1 MEDKPTYTEQTLS
14 FVKREHVYDEVYT
27 YAFSTDETV
36 SYTAGQ
42 YGHIRVSGMPDGVRA
57 VREFSFASAPHDA
70 LIEFGVDCRSGSD
83 YQKCLQALK
92 VGDSVTLF
100 KIKNHMTWPPL
111 QKKEVVMIAGG
122 VGITPFRSML
132 RDKTEKKM
140 PLYISVIHA
149 SGSGY
154 LYGEELSTLADEYM
168 QTKRDR
174 LSQSI
179 AFVSDTHPSAHY
191 YVAGSPMFVEHALQL
206 LSEKGISA
214 ETDSFKGLEDV

>member
-1 MEDKPTYTEQTLS
+1 MEEKSQYPEQTLH
-14 FVKREHVYDEVYT
+14 FVERRHEYGDVYT
-27 YAFSTDETV
+27 YAFSSGKPVT
-36 SYTAGQ
+36 YTAGQ
-42 YGHIRVSGMPDGVRA
+42 YGHIRVSGMPEGVRA